1 MSAFARL
8 LGRLPALGGFDAAL
22 LLCLLAL
29 VGAALALR

>member
-1 MSAFARL
+1 MSVFARF

-29 VGAALALR
+29 TGTALVWR